1 MSSGRWIEERRI
13 MRVLVIGASGMIG
26 STVLRVLN
34 EQKDLE
40 VFGTVRS
47 GSVKHFFSAEIAKRL
62 VDGIDVEYP
71 DALLKVLD
79 SIRPDVVINC
89 AGLTKHKPEADDPLV
104 SIPINT
110 LMPHRLA
117 GLCKLIGA
125 RLVHVSTDCVFSGEK
140 GGYIEDDFADALDV
154 YGKSK
159 ALGEVLYSH
168 TITLRTSTIGHE
180 LQSKYGL
187 LDWFL
192 SQEGRCKGYNRAIF
206 SGLPTVI
213 FAQVIRDVV
222 IPHKELSGLYH
233 VAAKPINKFNFLK
246 KIADVYGKSIE
257 IVSDGK
263 LVIDRSLNADRFRVA
278 TGYVAPEWDEMI
290 KLMHAYKLAQ

>member
-1 MSSGRWIEERRI
+1 VK
-13 MRVLVIGASGMIG
+13 VLVLGANGMIG
-26 STVLRVLN
+26 STVLRVLS
-34 EQKDLE
+34 EKKDWE
-40 VFGTVRS
+40 VVGTVRN
-47 GSVKHFFSAEIAKRL
+47 GSAKRFFSTAIAERL
-62 VDGIDVEYP
+62 VNGVDVKYP

-79 SIRPDVVINC
+79 DIRPDVVVNC
-89 AGLTKHKPEADDPLV
+89 AGLTKHKPEADDPLI

-117 GLCKLIGA
+117 GLCKLAGA

-140 GGYIEDDFADALDV
+140 GGYTENDFADARDV

-159 ALGEVLYSH
+159 ALGEMLYPH

-192 SQEGRCKGYNRAIF
+192 SQEGRCQGYTRAVF

-222 IPHKELSGLYH
+222 IPHNELSGLYH
-233 VAAKPINKFNFLK
+233 VAAKPINKFELLK
-246 KIADVYGKSIE
+246 MIAEVYGKSIE
-257 IVSDGK
+257 IVPDDK
-263 LVIDRSLNADRFRVA
+263 LLIDRSLDAGRFRAA
-278 TGYVAPEWDEMI
+278 TGYVAPAWEEMI
-290 KLMHAYKLAQ
+290 KLMHAYK